1 VALLTAV
8 GVPEMAPVEFEKD
21 SPAGSVP
28 VSDHDTTVPPFEVGV
43 AIDMVVSL
51 VNVRK
56 LGLYDTEDGA
66 MSLTTIV
73 TVAVPLPPAFVAVI
87 V

>member
-1 VALLTAV
+1 
-8 GVPEMAPVEFEKD
+8 MAPVEVEKD

-28 VSDHDTTVPPFEVGV
+28 VSDHDTTAPPSEVGV
-43 AIDMVVSL
+43 AVVMAESF

-56 LGLYDTEDGA
+56 LGLYETEDGA

>member
-1 VALLTAV
+1 MLTAV
-8 GVPEMAPVEFEKD
+8 GVPEMAPVEVEKD

-28 VSDHDTTVPPFEVGV
+28 VSDHDTTAPPSDVGV
-43 AIDMVVSL
+43 AVVMAESF
-51 VNVRK
+51 VKVRK
-56 LGLYDTEDGA
+56 LGLYETEDGA

-73 TVAVPLPPAFVAVI
+73 TVVVPLPPAFVAVI

>member
-1 VALLTAV
+1 
-8 GVPEMAPVEFEKD
+8 MAPVEFEND

-28 VSDHDTTVPPFEVGV
+28 VSDHDTTAPPLEDGV
-43 AIDMVVSL
+43 AVVIAVFF

-56 LGLYDTEDGA
+56 LGLYDTDVGA
-66 MSLTTIV
+66 ISLTTIV

>member
-1 VALLTAV
+1 MLTTV
-8 GVPEMAPVEFEKD
+8 GVPEMAPVEVEKD

-28 VSDHDTTVPPFEVGV
+28 VSDHDTTAPPLDVGV
-43 AIDMVVSL
+43 AVVMAESF
-51 VNVRK
+51 VKVRK
-56 LGLYDTEDGA
+56 LGLYETEDGA

>member
-1 VALLTAV
+1 
-8 GVPEMAPVEFEKD
+8 MAPVEVEND

-28 VSDHDTTVPPFEVGV
+28 VSDHDTTVPPLDVGV
-43 AIDMVVSL
+43 AVVIAVFF
-51 VNVRK
+51 VNVKK
-56 LGLYDTEDGA
+56 LGLYDTDVGA
-66 MSLTTIV
+66 ISLTTIV

>member
-1 VALLTAV
+1 MLTAV
-8 GVPEMAPVEFEKD
+8 GVPEMAPVEVEKD

-28 VSDHDTTVPPFEVGV
+28 VSDHDTTAPPRDVGV
-43 AIDMVVSL
+43 AVVMAESF
-51 VNVRK
+51 VKVRK
-56 LGLYDTEDGA
+56 LGLYETEDGA

-73 TVAVPLPPAFVAVI
+73 TVVVPLPPAFVAVI

>member
-1 VALLTAV
+1 
-8 GVPEMAPVEFEKD
+8 MAPVEVEND

-28 VSDHDTTVPPFEVGV
+28 VSDHDTTAPPVEVGT
-43 AIDMVVSL
+43 AVVIAVFF

-56 LGLYDTEDGA
+56 LGLYDTADGA
-66 MSLTTIV
+66 ISLTTIV

>member
-1 VALLTAV
+1 
-8 GVPEMAPVEFEKD
+8 MAPVEVEKD

-28 VSDHDTTVPPFEVGV
+28 VSDHDTTAPPRDVGV
-43 AIDMVVSL
+43 AVVMAESF
-51 VNVRK
+51 VKVRK
-56 LGLYDTEDGA
+56 LGLYETEDGA

-73 TVAVPLPPAFVAVI
+73 TVVVPLPPAFVAVI

>member
-1 VALLTAV
+1 LLTTV
-8 GVPEMAPVEFEKD
+8 GVPEMAPVEFEND

-28 VSDHDTTVPPFEVGV
+28 VSDHDTTAPPLEDGV
-43 AIDMVVSL
+43 AVVIAVFF

-56 LGLYDTEDGA
+56 LGLYDTDVGA
-66 MSLTTIV
+66 ISLATIV

>member
-1 VALLTAV
+1 
-8 GVPEMAPVEFEKD
+8 MAPVEVEND

-28 VSDHDTTVPPFEVGV
+28 VSDHDTTVPPLDCGV
-43 AIDMVVSL
+43 AVVITVFF

-56 LGLYDTEDGA
+56 LGLYDTADGA
-66 MSLTTIV
+66 ISLTTIV
-73 TVAVPLPPAFVAVI
+73 TVAVPVPPEFVAVI

>member
-1 VALLTAV
+1 MAPDVVEKDRPA
-8 GVPEMAPVEFEKD
+8 GKVPE
-21 SPAGSVP
+21 
-28 VSDHDTTVPPFEVGV
+28 SDHDTTAPPLEVGRAV
-43 AIDMVVSL
+43 PIGVSL

-56 LGLYDTEDGA
+56 LGLYETEDGA

-73 TVAVPLPPAFVAVI
+73 TVAVPLPPAFIAVI

>member
-1 VALLTAV
+1 
-8 GVPEMAPVEFEKD
+8 MAPVEVEND
-21 SPAGSVP
+21 NPAGSVP
-28 VSDHDTTVPPFEVGV
+28 VSDHDTTAPPVEDGN
-43 AIDMVVSL
+43 AVVMAESL

-56 LGLYDTEDGA
+56 LGLYDTADGA